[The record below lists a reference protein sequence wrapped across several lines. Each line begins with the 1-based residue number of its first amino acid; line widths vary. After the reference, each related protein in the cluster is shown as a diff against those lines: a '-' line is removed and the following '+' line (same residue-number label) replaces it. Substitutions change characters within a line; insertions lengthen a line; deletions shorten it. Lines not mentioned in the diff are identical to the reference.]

1 MAWSDA
7 SDDFVEAIK
16 EVNTKWDVAN
26 GQIQGKVTETQVNNI
41 LNGKGYATQSWAQ
54 TMFQMKSDSIT
65 LQAVRDN
72 ITNGIQ
78 NQVAN
83 VKNDVNQLNNNIRN
97 IGTRNLLH
105 NTSDQ
110 WRTLT
115 NNNGWLQQTTSSS
128 CWTSVA
134 DYHGGDKFTY
144 AAKITNNSHQQAELE
159 VWLCDQNKNWINGQA
174 FHAPIPKGANAYD
187 VSVTFPITAD
197 TWYIRS
203 WIIFTGGQAPNGD
216 SVKVKDERLV
226 EGATPGSWSP
236 NPDDINQ
243 QITNTNNKIDTQ
255 TLDSANIDQMKTQGH
270 YFVKNL
276 TGDPIGGWVY
286 VDVTGNNNDRLKQEV
301 YQDNGYEHRSR
312 RWYGSYWTEW
322 TTDVNNKNVI
332 SQINITPDQIKIA
345 SNKIVID
352 GNTDIHGTLRVPEV
366 KLQGKSGY
374 VDLSGDGINIAK
386 NNGAGMNIGANA
398 IQITSNTNGQAE
410 VEGVIT
416 PAWSSNNV
424 NQNGIG
430 LILTT
435 KQELGGPYGG
445 DILTIGTMPK
455 SGVIHSAMVF
465 DATGITGTY
474 NRGFNWFA
482 PHTLNGDGGVF
493 RFPNAQDD
501 LVAYAG
507 NIPGSRQAGYSQPT
521 LTLVHGRDRG
531 SAGLQFQWD
540 DLVPFGRI
548 NSSNTRV
555 SSTAGSGGITV
566 SWYSWGNWW
575 GDMKAPAIVYVGDDG
590 KYADGG
596 IVFYPGGEVCVW
608 HQQFRSYL
616 QYGGLHQTD

>member
-1 MAWSDA
+1 MDLEMQKYE
-7 SDDFVEAIK
+7 DFVKKHPKGHFAQSLKWAKLKKEWKHEIVTVEDENGNIK
-16 EVNTKWDVAN
+16 GSMLLLIRKIPIFKSTIIYSPRGPVCDIHDEDTFTKLIKKA
-26 GQIQGKVTETQVNNI
+26 EQVVKKNKGFILKMDPDI
-41 LNGKGYATQSWAQ
+41 LN
-54 TMFQMKSDSIT
+54 SDM
-65 LQAVRDN
+65 
-72 ITNGIQ
+72 
-78 NQVAN
+78 
-83 VKNDVNQLNNNIRN
+83 
-97 IGTRNLLH
+97 
-105 NTSDQ
+105 
-110 WRTLT
+110 
-115 NNNGWLQQTTSSS
+115 
-128 CWTSVA
+128 
-134 DYHGGDKFTY
+134 
-144 AAKITNNSHQQAELE
+144 
-159 VWLCDQNKNWINGQA
+159 
-174 FHAPIPKGANAYD
+174 
-187 VSVTFPITAD
+187 TF
-197 TWYIRS
+197 
-203 WIIFTGGQAPNGD
+203 
-216 SVKVKDERLV
+216 K
-226 EGATPGSWSP
+226 
-236 NPDDINQ
+236 
-243 QITNTNNKIDTQ
+243 
-255 TLDSANIDQMKTQGH
+255 
-270 YFVKNL
+270 
-276 TGDPIGGWVY
+276 
-286 VDVTGNNNDRLKQEV
+286 
-301 YQDNGYEHRSR
+301 
-312 RWYGSYWTEW
+312 
-322 TTDVNNKNVI
+322 
-332 SQINITPDQIKIA
+332 
-345 SNKIVID
+345 
-352 GNTDIHGTLRVPEV
+352 
-366 KLQGKSGY
+366 
-374 VDLSGDGINIAK
+374 NIAK

-416 PAWSSNNV
+416 PAWSSNNF

-521 LTLVHGRDRG
+521 LALVHGRDRG